1 MKTAT
6 VSDLVTDSSGAVV
19 LGAEVQLQSLD
30 RGTVKTRKDGRG
42 VSRAPLPP
50 HSLKSTGG
58 SPRALFKQHEL
69 PANRRCFRLP
79 TTSGW
84 PQSTP
89 LAPPANRTRP
99 APRRTH

>member
-6 VSDLVTDSSGAVV
+6 VSGLVTDSSGAVV

-30 RGTVKTRKDGRG
+30 RGTVKTGKDGRG

-50 HSLKSTGG
+50 HSPKSTVG

-79 TTSGW
+79 HTTPKAAWCYS
-84 PQSTP
+84 PFCISFDVE
-89 LAPPANRTRP
+89 
-99 APRRTH
+99 

>member
-6 VSDLVTDSSGAVV
+6 VSGLVTDSSGAVV

-30 RGTVKTRKDGRG
+30 RGTVKTGKDGRG

-50 HSLKSTGG
+50 NSLKSTGG

-69 PANRRCFRLP
+69 PAKRHCFRLP
-79 TTSGW
+79 QTPTCRLVQFPVPHFLRYALVTS
-84 PQSTP
+84 
-89 LAPPANRTRP
+89 
-99 APRRTH
+99 

>member
-6 VSDLVTDSSGAVV
+6 VSGLVTDSSGAVV

-30 RGTVKTRKDGRG
+30 RGTVKTGKDGRG

-69 PANRRCFRLP
+69 RSEEHTSELQSRLHLVCRLLLEKTKPATYRRPRTP
-79 TTSGW
+79 T
-84 PQSTP
+84 
-89 LAPPANRTRP
+89 
-99 APRRTH
+99 

>member
-6 VSDLVTDSSGAVV
+6 VSGLVTDSSGAVV

-30 RGTVKTRKDGRG
+30 RGTVKTGKDGRG

-79 TTSGW
+79 
-84 PQSTP
+84 
-89 LAPPANRTRP
+89 LAAYDAKGRLVLFPVLHFIRC
-99 APRRTH
+99 